1 MRYIY
6 IYIFHTICVAGVW
19 AGYSTRHQI
28 QRSRTPTTTT
38 TTKKTDSVGYWG
50 SYTKLLAAVR
60 SIIINGGRLCVPCN
74 MLQPR
79 THLQTSAHMKQA
91 RFGGPQRHGTSSLAP
106 HLTPSS
112 AAAAARCHLAV
123 NAGGI
128 WANWAR
134 VDQVH
139 LTTSLGSCVEGSRGW
154 MRSAFI
160 ERHTELR
167 GSLFWRRV
175 IDRPHESFDNCRSQA
190 SEFRWAVMGELIDW
204 LIDCVLP

>member
-134 VDQVH
+134 VDQVPFNH
-139 LTTSLGSCVEGSRGW
+139 LTRVMCGRLTWVDEVCIYRAAHGVKRIALLATCDWSPSWE
-154 MRSAFI
+154 
-160 ERHTELR
+160 
-167 GSLFWRRV
+167 FWQL
-175 IDRPHESFDNCRSQA
+175 S
-190 SEFRWAVMGELIDW
+190 
-204 LIDCVLP
+204 